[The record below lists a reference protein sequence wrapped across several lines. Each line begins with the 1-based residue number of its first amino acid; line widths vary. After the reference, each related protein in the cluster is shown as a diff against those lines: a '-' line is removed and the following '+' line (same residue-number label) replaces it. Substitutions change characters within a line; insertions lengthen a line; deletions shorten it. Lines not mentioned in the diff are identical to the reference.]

1 MKVLNN
7 LAVKNCRKVAA
18 AVTGRAAAVLRARIM
33 PPLLAVVLLTAVG
46 VGLSASS
53 GSAATKAPQAT
64 VYVSIFYYDG
74 GSYPYACAEG
84 HTYHGGLPAEVQYV
98 DNGCAVRV
106 WLHQNNNNSG
116 VSKCFNPKVNNQAT
130 NTTVTFVN
138 LYVSSNSNAC

>member
-64 VYVSIFYYDG
+64 VYVSINYYNG
-74 GSYPYACAEG
+74 GSYEYPCVEG
-84 HTYHGGLPAEVQYV
+84 HTYHGGLPAEVASV

-116 VSKCFNPKVNNQAT
+116 VSKCFNPHTPFTDT

-138 LYVSSNSNAC
+138 LYVSNNSDAC